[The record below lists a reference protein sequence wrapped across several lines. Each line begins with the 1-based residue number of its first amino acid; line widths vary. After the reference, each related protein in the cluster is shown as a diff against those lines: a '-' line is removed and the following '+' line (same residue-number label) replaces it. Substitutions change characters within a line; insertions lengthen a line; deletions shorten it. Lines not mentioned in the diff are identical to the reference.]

1 MAIEKQINIVVK
13 ETGLDSVQKQVNS
26 LDNSLEDLSST
37 QKGLVSSMKGSTNSV
52 LENGG
57 AMGLLNDATGGL
69 AMTVKD
75 AVEASVLFT
84 KSQKVATITQGIYTT
99 VVGTSTGAMK
109 AFRIALASTG
119 IGAIVIALVA
129 LIANFDKVK
138 KAVLNV
144 VPGLAKVGEFIGN
157 IIENVTDFI
166 GITSEAE
173 RALADLT
180 AQADKSLAMNKK
192 FVQEQG
198 DILNEYTKAK
208 IDAKNRYLEA
218 IKEEGADQTA
228 LANRLNR
235 ELVAIDKKH
244 NDDLAK
250 LRKEK
255 QDKIDDEAE
264 KAREK
269 KRIASE
275 KEIAEEKAR
284 LQKLADEKL
293 ALDMKSAED
302 AINILNQLKENV
314 ETPAQKEQREF
325 EEKKAILEANNLST
339 EELTKQHLENLAKI
353 TADENAIKIA
363 KEDSEWL
370 RQQELT
376 LKKNEYDKLVLT
388 QKFDAEYLAAEGN
401 AELQKELKR
410 KLNEDLAG
418 IDKEAKEKEIAL
430 ENSVKDAKVDIANQ
444 TLNLIS
450 EIAGKGSKVGKAV
463 AIAQAT
469 LSGVQGVQNAFTT
482 ASASPITTVFPAYP
496 FIQAG
501 LAGAFSAVQIAKLA
515 KGEKASGGSSG
526 GGGSAG
532 VQAPSAPSFNL
543 VQGTGTNQIA
553 QGLANQTQPLK
564 AYVVGSDV
572 TNQQQLDRNIVQGAT
587 LGG

>member
-13 ETGLDSVQKQVNS
+13 ETGLDAVQKQVNS

-37 QKGLVSSMKGSTNSV
+37 QKGLASSMKGSTNSV

-84 KSQKVATITQGIYTT
+84 KSQKAAAIGQGIYTT

-109 AFRIALASTG
+109 AFRIALAATG

-157 IIENVTDFI
+157 LVQAVTDFV
-166 GITSEAE
+166 GITSDASRELAKLGEEANATLE
-173 RALADLT
+173 KNKFFLDAYG
-180 AQADKSLAMNKK
+180 DKY
-192 FVQEQG
+192 
-198 DILNEYTKAK
+198 DEYTKRK
-208 IDAKNRYLEA
+208 IEANNKYAEQVKAINENEELGEAEKLKRLKLLRERADRDILDATNDR
-218 IKEEGADQTA
+218 EE
-228 LANRLNR
+228 
-235 ELVAIDKKH
+235 E
-244 NDDLAK
+244 LAK
-250 LRKEK
+250 KRKEA
-255 QDKIDDEAE
+255 QDKIDEENKKRAEAE
-264 KAREK
+264 KAR
-269 KRIASE
+269 
-275 KEIAEEKAR
+275 
-284 LQKLADEKL
+284 LEKL
-293 ALDMKSAED
+293 AEERKKRQEEELKEFNEFQINVNNAQFEQRAIDKQNFEDNLKDLTDASDAFYDGQQDTSKKSSAE
-302 AINILNQLKENV
+302 Q
-314 ETPAQKEQREF
+314 
-325 EEKKAILEANNLST
+325 
-339 EELTKQHLENLAKI
+339 
-353 TADENAIKIA
+353 
-363 KEDSEWL
+363 
-370 RQQELT
+370 
-376 LKKNEYDKLVLT
+376 
-388 QKFDAEYLAAEGN
+388 
-401 AELQKELKR
+401 
-410 KLNEDLAG
+410 
-418 IDKEAKEKEIAL
+418 IAL
-430 ENSVKDAKVDIANQ
+430 DNSVKDAKVDIANQ
-444 TLNLIS
+444 TLSLIA

-501 LAGAFSAVQIAKLA
+501 LAGAFSAVQIAKLI

-526 GGGSAG
+526 GGGGGGAT
-532 VQAPSAPSFNL
+532 APSAPSFNL

-553 QGLANQTQPLK
+553 QGLANKTQPLK

>member
-13 ETGLDSVQKQVNS
+13 ETGLDTVQKQVNS

-37 QKGLVSSMKGSTNSV
+37 QKSLASSMKGSTNSV

-109 AFRIALASTG
+109 AFRIALAATG

-144 VPGLAKVGEFIGN
+144 VPGLAKVGEFISN
-157 IIENVTDFI
+157 IVDAVTDFV
-166 GITSEAE
+166 GITSDASRELD
-173 RALADLT
+173 RLGK
-180 AQADKSLAMNKK
+180 QANETLEKNKFFLDAYGDKY
-192 FVQEQG
+192 
-198 DILNEYTKAK
+198 DEYTKRK
-208 IDAKNRYLEA
+208 IEANNKYAEQVKAINENEELGEAEKLRRLKLLRERADREILDATNDR
-218 IKEEGADQTA
+218 EE
-228 LANRLNR
+228 
-235 ELVAIDKKH
+235 E
-244 NDDLAK
+244 LAK
-250 LRKEK
+250 KRKEA
-255 QDKIDDEAE
+255 QDKIDEENKKRAEAE
-264 KAREK
+264 KAR
-269 KRIASE
+269 
-275 KEIAEEKAR
+275 
-284 LQKLADEKL
+284 LEKL
-293 ALDMKSAED
+293 AEERKKRQEEELKEFNEFQINVNNAQFEQRAIDKQNFEDNLKDLTDASDAFYDAQQDTSKKSSAE
-302 AINILNQLKENV
+302 Q
-314 ETPAQKEQREF
+314 
-325 EEKKAILEANNLST
+325 
-339 EELTKQHLENLAKI
+339 
-353 TADENAIKIA
+353 
-363 KEDSEWL
+363 
-370 RQQELT
+370 
-376 LKKNEYDKLVLT
+376 
-388 QKFDAEYLAAEGN
+388 
-401 AELQKELKR
+401 
-410 KLNEDLAG
+410 
-418 IDKEAKEKEIAL
+418 IAL
-430 ENSVKDAKVDIANQ
+430 DNSVKDAKVDIANQ
-444 TLNLIS
+444 TLNLIA

-532 VQAPSAPSFNL
+532 VQSPSAPSFNL